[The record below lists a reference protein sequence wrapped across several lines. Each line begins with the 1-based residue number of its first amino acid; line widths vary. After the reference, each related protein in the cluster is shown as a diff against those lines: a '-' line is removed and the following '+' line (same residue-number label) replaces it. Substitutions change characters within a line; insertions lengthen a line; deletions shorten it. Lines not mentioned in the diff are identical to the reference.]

1 MPQRV
6 QVDLGVEGGGG
17 QILVTKHLA
26 DRDQPGAP
34 AKQLGCQGMPQP
46 VRSRARKAGPQAGPF
61 DDVTDQVSTDRS
73 ARSPAGKE
81 QPPGTCRHPAPGQVG
96 GQGLAGLGRQREPV
110 RPGAA

>member
-1 MPQRV
+1 MPQRF

-61 DDVTDQVSTDRS
+61 DDVTDQVSNGSVR
-73 ARSPAGKE
+73 AE
-81 QPPGTCRHPAPGQVG
+81 PGR
-96 GQGLAGLGRQREPV
+96 
-110 RPGAA
+110 